1 MTNPVAVVR
10 SMTTPEGEQYD
21 TLVFWCPGCER
32 LGEDGEYY
40 GGAHALPISG
50 DSSKRPVW
58 QFDGN
63 LEAPTLQ
70 PSILSRL
77 AHRHEWVNGAFQD
90 VGLFVC
96 HSFLKA
102 GVFDYL
108 QDCTHRFT
116 GQQVPMPPLPDWLL
130 GLD

>member
-1 MTNPVAVVR
+1 MTNPVAVLR
-10 SMTTPEGEQYD
+10 TTVAPDGDRYD

-32 LGEDGEYY
+32 MGKDGEKY

-50 DSSKRPVW
+50 DASKRPVW
-58 QFDGN
+58 HFDGN
-63 LEAPTLQ
+63 LEAPTLE

-77 AHRHEWVNGAFQD
+77 GHRHEWVDGEFKD

-96 HSFLKA
+96 HSFLRA

-108 QDCTHRFT
+108 PDCTHEYV
-116 GQQVPMPPLPDWLL
+116 GQKVSMPPLPDWLVN
-130 GLD
+130 LD